1 MRRARAP
8 GRRSRPRHVS
18 AATFLVLVTLLI
30 TWLVVGWDHIV
41 TPLVDDPQAV
51 DVVFVIGPAET
62 RMPPAMDLA
71 HETGAGLLLTT
82 TSVDPVTGQP
92 YPRDYCGTERANIT
106 VECVIPDP
114 YTTRGEARLL
124 GARASAEGW
133 QRVAVVTSTPH
144 SARTRLLME
153 RCTDAEVLVWPV
165 DGDRGL
171 LSWAGQFVYQSG
183 AWVKTQI
190 LRDC

>member
-1 MRRARAP
+1 MENALGA
-8 GRRSRPRHVS
+8 GRRSRGRH
-18 AATFLVLVTLLI
+18 AAAGITVVMIALVI

-41 TPLVDDPQAV
+41 TPVLDDRQTVDA
-51 DVVFVIGPAET
+51 VFVIGPAET
-62 RMPPAMDLA
+62 RMPRAMDFA
-71 HETGAGLLLTT
+71 NEAGAGMLLTT

-92 YPRDYCGTERANIT
+92 YPRDYCGTDRRELT

-124 GARASAEGW
+124 GARVRTEGW
-133 QRVAVVTSTPH
+133 RRVAVVTSTPH
-144 SARTRLLME
+144 AARTRLLME
-153 RCTDAEVLVWPV
+153 RCTEAEVSVWPV

-171 LSWAGQFVYQSG
+171 LDWVGHFVYQSG